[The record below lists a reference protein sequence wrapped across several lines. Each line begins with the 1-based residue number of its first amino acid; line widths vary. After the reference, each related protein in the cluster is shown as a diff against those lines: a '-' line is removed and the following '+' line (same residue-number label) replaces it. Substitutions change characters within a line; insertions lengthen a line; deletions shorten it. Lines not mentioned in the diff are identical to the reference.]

1 VAVLLRGRLRGYKA
15 TALVERYR
23 ATAALLRQ
31 EEPEKYQEVL
41 AMAKGDAAT
50 AAARDPDAFVALFL
64 AAAEDVVR
72 EDRAPGAVRYSQSNV
87 EDWDFRNTNMD
98 SPDYDVYADL
108 FLSRNFTT
116 VVAIN
121 SLRMV
126 TIKHLVESGLMEL
139 TDDGDHVRFREYDAR
154 EGAEFLQGMS
164 SGYKRFSRD
173 DRLSRKVVV
182 ALSREYRKN
191 DQLRVTILPP
201 MPGRADE

>member
-15 TALVERYR
+15 AALVERYR
-23 ATAALLRQ
+23 ATAAVLRQ

-64 AAAEDVVR
+64 AAAEEVVL
-72 EDRAPGAVRYSQSNV
+72 EDRPPGAVRYSQSNI

-126 TIKHLVESGLMEL
+126 TIKHLVDGGLMEL
-139 TDDGDHVRFREYDAR
+139 TDDGDHVRFREYDAC
-154 EGAEFLQGMS
+154 EGAEFLQGMT
-164 SGYKRFSRD
+164 SGYGRFSRD
-173 DRLSRKVVV
+173 DRLSRKVVA
-182 ALSREYRKN
+182 ALSREYGKN
-191 DQLRVTILPP
+191 DKLRVTILPP
-201 MPGRADE
+201 MPGLADE